1 MIHFLRRLA
10 AVLIAVL
17 ALSAAAAAGGAL
29 QGTGVV
35 FLHGKGV
42 WPGAFDGG
50 IGASL
55 AAEGALVATPELPWS
70 FGRIYDATYEQAM
83 SEIDAAV
90 RGLRARGATRLIVI
104 GHSLGANAAIG
115 YAARGARIDALVVI
129 APGHL
134 PETDRLRRHTADARA
149 EATALIAAGKGNARR
164 TFPDLVQGIPSF
176 CTATPLVYLS
186 MFDPNGAA
194 VIPKNIA
201 AMPAIPL
208 LWVVGTF
215 DPINSRG
222 RDYAFARAPPHP
234 KSRYLEVFASH
245 LTTALVA
252 RSRVVE
258 WVMGLER

>member
-1 MIHFLRRLA
+1 MIIVHRLA
-10 AVLIAVL
+10 AVLVALVVWSTAAV
-17 ALSAAAAAGGAL
+17 ASGAL

-50 IGASL
+50 IVGSL
-55 AAEGALVATPELPWS
+55 SAEGALVATPELPWS

-83 SEIDAAV
+83 AEIDAAV
-90 RGLRARGATRLIVI
+90 RGLRAQGVRRLIVI

-115 YAARGARIDALVVI
+115 YAARSQRVDAVVAI

-134 PETDRLRRHTADARA
+134 PETEELSRHTEDARA
-149 EATALIAAGKGNARR
+149 EAVALIAAGKGTVRR
-164 TFPDLVQGIPSF
+164 AFPDRVQGIPSF
-176 CTATPLVYLS
+176 CTATPVVYLS

-201 AMPAIPL
+201 AMPAVPV

-222 RDYAFARAPPHP
+222 REYAFARAPPHP
-234 KSRYLEVFASH
+234 KSRYLEVLGTH
-245 LTTALVA
+245 LTTSLVA
-252 RSRVVE
+252 RARVVE
-258 WVMGLER
+258 WVLSLER